1 MSSLV
6 WVEDGD
12 SRQATIV
19 RKGKKAASSYVKS
32 YKIFGTADDT
42 VLHAAINAEITANGA
57 YWQYPGV
64 VGMQLL
70 AEQYSVSYLG
80 DNAWQLTINYEKAGA
95 EDPAQPEP
103 LKRARSF
110 DTTGGTQHITQ
121 AAGGSVTVF
130 RGAGGSSTVVTQGS
144 ERRYPAGSAPDM
156 SEAIGVDSNG
166 VNGVDIVSPQ
176 LQWQE
181 SYDVPDVYVT
191 NNYIRGVSA
200 LTGTVNNASFRGFAA
215 GEVLFLGCSGSHEWD
230 DQKGRG
236 PWSLS
241 YRFVASPN
249 VTSQTIGSI
258 SGIEKKGHEYLW
270 VRYEE
275 STAGSDL
282 IKKPKYVYV
291 DKVYKD
297 GDFSALGIGTT

>member
-1 MSSLV
+1 MALV

-19 RKGKKAASSYVKS
+19 RKGKKAASSYTKS

-42 VLHAAINAEITANGA
+42 ELHAAINAEITANGA

-64 VGMQLL
+64 TGMQLL

-80 DNAWQLTINYEKAGA
+80 DNAWQLTISYEKAGA
-95 EDPAQPEP
+95 EDSSQAEP

-121 AAGGSVTVF
+121 ACSVGSGGTLDFEKRFPS
-130 RGAGGSSTVVTQGS
+130 GATN
-144 ERRYPAGSAPDM
+144 M
-156 SEAIGVDSNG
+156 SGAIGVDSNG
-166 VNGVDIVSPQ
+166 VNGVDIVVPQ

-181 SYDVPDVYVT
+181 SYDVPNAYVT
-191 NNYIRGVSA
+191 SSWIRGVA
-200 LTGTVNNASFRGFAA
+200 GVTGTTNSGSFRGFDA
-215 GEVLFLGCSGSHEWD
+215 GEVLFVGCSGSQEWD

-241 YRFVASPN
+241 FRFVASKN
-249 VTSQTIGSI
+249 VTGQTIGGI

-270 VRYEE
+270 VRYEDAV
-275 STAGSDL
+275 SGSSL
-282 IKKPKYVYV
+282 LKQPKAVYV
-291 DKVYKD
+291 SKVYKD
-297 GDFSALGIGTT
+297 SDFSALGIGTT

>member
-1 MSSLV
+1 MAELV

-19 RKGKKAASSYVKS
+19 RKGKKATSSYVKS
-32 YKIFGTADDT
+32 YKVFGTADDT
-42 VLHAAINAEITANGA
+42 VLHAAINAEVSASGQ
-57 YWQYPGV
+57 YWQYPGLPN
-64 VGMQLL
+64 MKLY
-70 AEQYSVSYLG
+70 AESYSVSFLG
-80 DNAWQLTINYEKAGA
+80 DNAWQVTIYYEKNGA
-95 EDPAQPEP
+95 EDGDTP

-121 AAGGSVTVF
+121 AESETGYPSGFGGANYQF
-130 RGAGGSSTVVTQGS
+130 K
-144 ERRYPAGSAPDM
+144 
-156 SEAIGVDSNG
+156 AIGVDSNG

-181 SYDVPDVYVT
+181 QYDVPNAYVT
-191 NNYIRGVSA
+191 NEYIKVLASV
-200 LTGTVNNASFRGFAA
+200 TGTTNSGSFRGFAA
-215 GEVLFLGCSGSHEWD
+215 GEVLFVGCSGSQEWD

-249 VTSQTIGSI
+249 AGAGQTIPALSVGDI
-258 SGIEKKGHEYLW
+258 AGIEKRGHEYLW

-275 STAGSDL
+275 SVSGSSNAL
-282 IKKPKYVYV
+282 LKKPKAVYV
-291 DKVYKD
+291 NKVYRESS
-297 GDFSALGIGTT
+297 FSQLGIG